1 MLVRLGLEVLFGS
14 LNKHNYVGEGSN
26 GVLWGGRGD
35 EGIELPVILTNEVY
49 QNHL

>member
-14 LNKHNYVGEGSN
+14 LNKHNYVGECSN
-26 GVLWGGRGD
+26 GVLWGEGD